1 MALPPAITIRAA
13 TPADASAIL
22 ELHRASILALGRSH
36 YTQAEVESWAAG
48 LVVERYTQIMESGEE
63 AYIVAETAGGTLA
76 GFCSFRNNEVVGLY
90 VAPGWARR
98 GVGSVLLQRAEAVI
112 GATHRL
118 IRIGASLSGRRFYEV
133 HGYAVTAGRKW
144 QSRGGLV
151 MDAVDMEKS
160 LPPP

>member
-1 MALPPAITIRAA
+1 MALPPDIAIRAG
-13 TPADASAIL
+13 TPADAAAIL
-22 ELHRASILALGRSH
+22 DLHRASILALGRSH

-48 LVVERYTQIMESGEE
+48 LVAERYAQIMERGEKTF
-63 AYIVAETAGGTLA
+63 IVAAAKAGALA
-76 GFCSFRNNEVVGLY
+76 GFCSFKNNEVVGLY

-98 GVGSVLLQRAEAVI
+98 RIGSALLQRAEAAI

-118 IRIGASLSGRRFYEV
+118 IRIGASLSGRQFYEA
-133 HGYAVTAGRKW
+133 HGYAVTAERKW

-160 LPPP
+160 LPSP